1 MYRKILVPL
10 DGSKLA
16 ESVFPHLENLLQ
28 GLKETPEIIITQAV
42 DPISVPV
49 GREAMQFSTIDQVKE
64 YESHRRKDAEKYLGE
79 TATLL
84 AARGISTK
92 IVILTGKAGDVLADY
107 VRKNGVDLVVIAT
120 HGRSGIKQ
128 MVMGSV
134 AQFLTHSLSVPI
146 LMVHPAAN

>member
-28 GLKETPEIIITQAV
+28 GLKETPEIIVTQAV

-64 YESHRRKDAEKYLGE
+64 YESHRRRDAEKYMGE
-79 TATLL
+79 TSAFL
-84 AARGISTK
+84 AGRGIS
-92 IVILTGKAGDVLADY
+92 A
-107 VRKNGVDLVVIAT
+107 
-120 HGRSGIKQ
+120 KQ
-128 MVMGSV
+128 S
-134 AQFLTHSLSVPI
+134 F
-146 LMVHPAAN
+146 